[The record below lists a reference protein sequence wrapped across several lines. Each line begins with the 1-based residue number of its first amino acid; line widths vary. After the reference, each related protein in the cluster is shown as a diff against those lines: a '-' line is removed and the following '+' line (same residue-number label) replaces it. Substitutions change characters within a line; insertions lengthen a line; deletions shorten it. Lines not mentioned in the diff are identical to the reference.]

1 MRSSRILL
9 HIVSSCVSVCCAV
22 SAFNGKLWPST
33 CNCRHCYKPAISLLT
48 SFHLAHTRYCYY
60 LHIYLCTQTLAPD
73 GLNHDTLLDA
83 QSRAGKEPGWWVQC
97 TQDLIVRYITADR
110 SLITGQQSGKQL
122 QCAAKPSCHGL
133 VRMEKQTPVMTTS
146 NSKKKS
152 SKKSKQVWTQVDEL
166 TAAAAAPTAA

>member
-1 MRSSRILL
+1 VYLLPLLQEIDIVVSYQLLL
-9 HIVSSCVSVCCAV
+9 HCINRCRSTA
-22 SAFNGKLWPST
+22 SA
-33 CNCRHCYKPAISLLT
+33 YM
-48 SFHLAHTRYCYY
+48 
-60 LHIYLCTQTLAPD
+60 CTD

-133 VRMEKQTPVMTTS
+133 FRMEKQTPVTTTTAS
-146 NSKKKS
+146 SSKKKLGN
-152 SKKSKQVWTQVDEL
+152 KSKQVWTQVDEL
-166 TAAAAAPTAA
+166 ASAAAAPTAA

>member
-1 MRSSRILL
+1 MQLATAARQPCRSQ
-9 HIVSSCVSVCCAV
+9 
-22 SAFNGKLWPST
+22 
-33 CNCRHCYKPAISLLT
+33 LLT
-48 SFHLAHTRYCYY
+48 TLHLAHTHYAVITTYM
-60 LHIYLCTQTLAPD
+60 LHKTLVPD

-133 VRMEKQTPVMTTS
+133 VRMEKQTTIATMS
-146 NSKKKS
+146 SSKKKS
-152 SKKSKQVWTQVDEL
+152 KKKSKQVWTQVDEL
-166 TAAAAAPTAA
+166 AAAAAAPTAA